1 MDVHRSMHAH
11 PATRCTLL
19 ALLLLAHALLLL
31 VCTLLLAWPHA
42 ERLRLLAL
50 LCPPALARPMGTR
63 LRVMK
68 HLQHE
73 GCCNIRLKQMQHLEH
88 MLATYM

>member
-1 MDVHRSMHAH
+1 MHAR
-11 PATRCTLL
+11 PAARCTLL
-19 ALLLLAHALLLL
+19 ALLLLTHALLLL
-31 VCTLLLAWPHA
+31 ICSLLLARPHA

-68 HLQHE
+68 HLQYE
-73 GCCNIRLKQMQHLEH
+73 GHLEH
-88 MLATYM
+88 MLATCVATTTYVTFG